1 MAALPD
7 RFRIDDLLV
16 DLVEFRV
23 YRAGVHL
30 PLPKLS
36 FDLLVALAQFAP
48 RLVSLDGLARS
59 VWAGL
64 VVNRETVSQ
73 RVKLL
78 RDALGEKKRSPR
90 YIQSVRGRGYRLL
103 AEVVPM
109 VEPETASTDSAPDA
123 NLLPLPDKPS
133 LAVLPFIH
141 PARDA
146 GEEFFV
152 DGVTDEIV
160 TALARFSSLFVIA
173 YSATRSLK
181 GKMLAPRDIGRR
193 LGVRYIL
200 EGSIRRDESTV
211 HVGVKL
217 TDSQSDAQIW
227 AERIDERM
235 ADIFALQDRV
245 ALRVAGAIEPAIQAA
260 ELHRVRRKPVASLGC
275 YDLYL
280 RAAHLRGTILR
291 EQVFDALKLLES
303 ALALDPEFAPALAQA
318 AGCHSQMYYY
328 RWADDFEAH
337 RSKGLVMAERAVRS
351 GADDATVLAQ
361 VAGAIMDLDT
371 NVDRAVGLVDRATTL
386 NPGLAYAWF
395 ISGVLQMS
403 VGHIAVAME
412 QLKRAARLDPIS
424 RLNDIAHAHVGVC
437 LALLGEFDESLRV
450 FRTTTY
456 RTPRLQLG
464 LLYTCIKLEL
474 WDEVR
479 NQLRIYEH
487 LTDISPKAMV
497 MQLRLASGDH
507 DSIAAA
513 FAQLERRAN
522 QGSLQ

>member
-1 MAALPD
+1 MAPPPE
-7 RFRIDDLLV
+7 RFQIDDLLV
-16 DLVEFRV
+16 DLAEFRV

-36 FDLLVALAQFAP
+36 FDLLVALARVAP
-48 RLVSLDGLARS
+48 RPVSLEALAKT

-64 VVNRETVSQ
+64 VVNRETVTQ
-73 RVKLL
+73 RIKLL
-78 RDALGEKKRSPR
+78 RDALGEETRSPR

-103 AEVVPM
+103 ADVLPVATASA
-109 VEPETASTDSAPDA
+109 ETATADAFPDA
-123 NLLPLPDKPS
+123 GPLPLPDKPS
-133 LAVLPFIH
+133 LAVLPFTN
-141 PARDA
+141 PTRDI
-146 GEEFFV
+146 GEDYFV

-181 GKMLAPRDIGRR
+181 GQMLAPRDVGRR

-200 EGSIRRDESTV
+200 EGSIRRDESSV

-260 ELHRVRRKPVASLGC
+260 ERHRVRRKPVASLGC

-280 RAAHLRGTILR
+280 RAAHLRATVRKQEVI
-291 EQVFDALKLLES
+291 DALRLLDS

-328 RWADDFEAH
+328 RWADDLEEH
-337 RSKGLVMAERAVRS
+337 RRRGLVMAEHAVRV
-351 GADDATVLAQ
+351 APDDAAVLAQ
-361 VAGAIMDLDT
+361 VAGAVMDLDT
-371 NVDRAVGLVDRATTL
+371 DVDRAMELAGRATTL

-395 ISGVLQMS
+395 ISGLLQFS
-403 VGHIAVAME
+403 AGNTATAME
-412 QLKRAARLDPIS
+412 QLSLASRIDPIS
-424 RLNDIAHAHVGVC
+424 RLNEIARAHIAVC
-437 LALLGEFDESLRV
+437 LAFLGRLEESLRA
-450 FRTTTY
+450 FRATSY

-464 LLYTCIKLEL
+464 LLYACIRLGLWKEARDEL
-474 WDEVR
+474 R
-479 NQLRIYEH
+479 TYESM
-487 LTDISPKAMV
+487 TDISPDSMFR
-497 MQLRLASGDH
+497 QLRLAPDDRASF
-507 DSIAAA
+507 AKAL
-513 FAQLERRAN
+513 AQLSARNTE
-522 QGSLQ
+522 